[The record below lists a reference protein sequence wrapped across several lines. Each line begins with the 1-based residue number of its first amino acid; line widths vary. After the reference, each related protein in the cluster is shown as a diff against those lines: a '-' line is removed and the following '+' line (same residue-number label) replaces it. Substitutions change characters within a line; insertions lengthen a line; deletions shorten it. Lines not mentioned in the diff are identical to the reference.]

1 MIALGGRKNKTQ
13 VGDKGIDGRI
23 FPVSALDNVRKAGAD
38 ELALVERFYAM
49 QVKQKDKAGRPDID
63 AFETAMRRAKCE
75 KGFFVSF
82 DFSSDALREI
92 QRFFVEEQRIIIP
105 VTVQEL
111 PRLRPRLSRFARLST
126 SRSRTSWRDACRA
139 AAWGHP
145 GRRRGSGRIFP
156 VPGLPV
162 QDAARESADSEQRRR
177 DCGIF
182 VACI

>member
-1 MIALGGRKNKTQ
+1 MNRWAIFGR
-13 VGDKGIDGRI
+13 RI

-38 ELALVERFYAM
+38 ELALEERFYAM

-75 KGFFVSF
+75 KGFFASF

-139 AAWGHP
+139 A
-145 GRRRGSGRIFP
+145 
-156 VPGLPV
+156 
-162 QDAARESADSEQRRR
+162 E
-177 DCGIF
+177 
-182 VACI
+182 